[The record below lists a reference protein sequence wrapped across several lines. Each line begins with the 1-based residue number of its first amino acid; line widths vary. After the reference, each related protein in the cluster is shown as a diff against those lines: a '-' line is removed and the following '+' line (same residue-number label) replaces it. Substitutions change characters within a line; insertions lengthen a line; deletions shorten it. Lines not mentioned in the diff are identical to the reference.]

1 MENPRECGLPDCP
14 YDDNLIR
21 EMHAEQAVQRTQI
34 EGIVSGVSD
43 IKRSLIGNGKPGLV
57 VRMDRLEQKDVF
69 QSKVLWTVFGLIAT
83 AVIGLF
89 FAT

>member
-1 MENPRECGLPDCP
+1 MSNPRECGPSDCP

-34 EGIVSGVSD
+34 EGIVSGVCD
-43 IKRSLIGNGKPGLV
+43 IKRCLTGNGEPGMV

-69 QSKVLWTVFGLIAT
+69 RSTLLWTIFGIIAT
-83 AVIGLF
+83 AVVGLF